1 LTGPGSPAQPAQPSA
16 GKRAKRCAPAFTDT
30 KLVLDQTNE
39 VPPKTISVPDLTGTG
54 TADKPF
60 FTDSEPMFFRKKG
73 DGGGGIPLMVTV
85 NPVHPEKAR
94 AAPATV
100 QKLGTVGIE
109 LQARRMTKRDRAR
122 VYGRAEVV
130 LAGIAI
136 LLALFTFL
144 ASLWAPSAD
153 EKVGR
158 AALAAQLQPI
168 EQRLTIGISTHD
180 SVAIQQSQAQ
190 LEAVLQ
196 TQDRRSNPLS
206 TAAKWTSFLLALIS
220 AVITYRVATKR
231 AKATPS

>member
-1 LTGPGSPAQPAQPSA
+1 LTGPGSPEKAAREKA
-16 GKRAKRCAPAFTDT
+16 AKRVKQCAPAFADT
-30 KLVLDQTNE
+30 NLVLDQNDQ
-39 VPPKTISVPDLTGTG
+39 VQAKTISVPDLTGPG
-54 TADKPF
+54 TANKPF
-60 FTDSEPMFFRKKG
+60 YTDSEPMFFRKKG
-73 DGGGGIPLMVTV
+73 DEGGGILLMVTV
-85 NPVHPEKAR
+85 NPVHPENAR

-100 QKLGTVGIE
+100 QKLGGLAIE

-168 EQRLTIGISTHD
+168 EQGLAKGISTHD

-196 TQDRRSNPLS
+196 TQNHRSNPLS